1 MGTCCAPSPVVLAT
15 DTGSECIETVCALVW
30 DPLPSTCEALG
41 EPHLREGGYM
51 LTHWPQRPQ
60 GFVMVLAVTCV
71 AMAHLSNCQRIAP

>member
-1 MGTCCAPSPVVLAT
+1 MTTTQTKRVCGDCRLKAVPQYGHVLRPIYA
-15 DTGSECIETVCALVW
+15 
-30 DPLPSTCEALG
+30 
-41 EPHLREGGYM
+41 EGGYM